1 MIRRWDRGLARFA
14 TRLTVA
20 ALLAA
25 ALLAGPLGHVR
36 SSSADTMAVPIPADI
51 GRHEHWI
58 DVNLS
63 QEIAVAMDGGTAVQ
77 LIFVTTGGPGW
88 ETPTGTFHILNR
100 VEDETMKSDSL
111 GIPIDSPGGYDLDH
125 VMYTQYFTTEGHA
138 LHDNYWQPHSV
149 FGSKATSH
157 GCVGMELNDAK
168 FLWDFLAYGG
178 RVVIH
183 S

>member
-1 MIRRWDRGLARFA
+1 VIRGWVTRMLGLGA
-14 TRLTVA
+14 RLT
-20 ALLAA
+20 AA
-25 ALLAGPLGHVR
+25 ALVALALLLVPLGQVR
-36 SSSADTMAVPIPADI
+36 GSRADTMAVPIPADI
-51 GRHEHWI
+51 GQHEHWV

-63 QEIAVAMDGGTAVQ
+63 QQVAVAMNGGTAVQ

-88 ETPTGTFHILNR
+88 ETPTGTFHVLNR

-138 LHDNYWQPHSV
+138 LHDNYWQPDSV

-157 GCVGMELNDAK
+157 GCVGMELNDAS
-168 FLWDFLAYGG
+168 FLWGFLSYGG

-183 S
+183 N